1 VSGQIELVQALHDDH
16 ERPGRRLVRR
26 VDIVP
31 SHHSSTDSRVT
42 SDCASSALWGS
53 STTTRSPPYPV
64 ATPSTEVAM
73 R

>member
-1 VSGQIELVQALHDDH
+1 MAITMASVFGWLS
-16 ERPGRRLVRR
+16 R
-26 VDIVP
+26 VDMVP

-53 STTTRSPPYPV
+53 STTTRSPPSPV
-64 ATPSTEVAM
+64 AAPPTEVAI

>member
-1 VSGQIELVQALHDDH
+1 MTMTMAS
-16 ERPGRRLVRR
+16 VRGWLSR

-31 SHHSSTDSRVT
+31 SHQPSTDSRVT

-53 STTTRSPPYPV
+53 STTTRSPPSPV